1 MKRLDGKV
9 IVVTGA
15 TGAIGRSLCHGLARR
30 GCRLG
35 LLSRT
40 AEELETLAAKLR
52 PSAAAVSF
60 HPVDLRDR
68 PAVHDALDCARR
80 ELGDV
85 DVLIHNAG
93 VGRMTCAWAP
103 DLDEVEEMLQVN
115 YLAGVYAIEAVL
127 PSMLQRRSGQLVTV
141 SSLAALRGM
150 AWTAGYSASK
160 AAFATYLESL
170 RPALR
175 RRGIDV
181 STCYLGF
188 VRTPMSRA
196 LPLHP
201 MLWMLSPE
209 AAGRRIL
216 QAVARRRSEAYFPWY
231 DACGA
236 RFLRRLPCRLLDLV
250 MGSLGRLTLSGD
262 Y

>member
-1 MKRLDGKV
+1 MKELDGKT

-15 TGAIGRSLCHGLARR
+15 TGAIGRSLCQMLARH

-35 LLSRT
+35 LVSRT
-40 AEELETLAAKLR
+40 ATQLQTLSDQLR
-52 PSAAAVSF
+52 PVATEVSF
-60 HPVDLRDR
+60 QCVDLRR
-68 PAVHDALDCARR
+68 RAAVHDAMASLQR
-80 ELGDV
+80 ELGPI

-115 YLAGVYAIEAVL
+115 YLAGVYAVEAVL
-127 PSMLQRRSGQLVTV
+127 PGMLQRGSGQLVAV

-150 AWTAGYSASK
+150 AFTAGYSASK

-209 AAGRRIL
+209 AAGKRIL
-216 QAVARRRSEAYFPWY
+216 RAVARRRSEAYFPWY

-236 RFLRRLPCRLLDLV
+236 RFLRRLPSRLLDLV
-250 MGSLGRLTLSGD
+250 MVSLGRLTLSGD